1 MPLIRQPLLRLLAI
15 NLAIGVSMAVL
26 MVGGLLALN
35 PLNLR
40 HLIFADRDA
49 AAALGLLL
57 FGFLITF
64 GSAAMGTAVMALGAP
79 RESRRRRWQIR
90 QGPDRSG
97 RARPQAARVTR
108 AQAWRHRLFN
118 SKILNLFRPRGD

>member
-1 MPLIRQPLLRLLAI
+1 MPHIRQPLLRLLAI

-26 MVGGLLALN
+26 MLIGLLVLN

-40 HLIFADRDA
+40 NLIFADRDA
-49 AAALGLLL
+49 VAAVGLLL

-79 RESRRRRWQIR
+79 RERRDGGGGKPVKAVALVHKSR
-90 QGPDRSG
+90 
-97 RARPQAARVTR
+97 A
-108 AQAWRHRLFN
+108 
-118 SKILNLFRPRGD
+118 